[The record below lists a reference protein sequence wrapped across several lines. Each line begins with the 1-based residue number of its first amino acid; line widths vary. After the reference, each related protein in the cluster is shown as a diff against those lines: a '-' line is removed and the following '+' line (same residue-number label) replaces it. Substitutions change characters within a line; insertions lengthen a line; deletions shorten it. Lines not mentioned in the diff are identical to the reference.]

1 MDKSLKEIHEN
12 TNTGRK
18 MNKRIQDL
26 KVEIESIRKTQ
37 PEGSLEMKNLATQ
50 TGT

>member
-1 MDKSLKEIHEN
+1 MYKSLKEIHEN

-18 MNKRIQDL
+18 MSKRIHNL
-26 KVEIESIRKTQ
+26 KTEIESIKKTQ
-37 PEGSLEMKNLATQ
+37 PEGNLEMKNLGMQ